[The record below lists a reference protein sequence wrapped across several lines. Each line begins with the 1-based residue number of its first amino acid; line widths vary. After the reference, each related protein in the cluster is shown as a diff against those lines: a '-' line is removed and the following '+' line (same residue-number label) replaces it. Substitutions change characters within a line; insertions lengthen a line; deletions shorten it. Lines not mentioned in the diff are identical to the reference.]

1 MTSSKICFKCKSHLP
16 LSEFY
21 KHSAMGDGHLGK
33 CKTCTKKDVAM
44 HRETHADSIREY
56 EKNRAKLPHRK
67 KLALEIGRRWR
78 QEDARRDRCHN
89 AAIRAVK
96 SGKLKR
102 LPCMICS
109 EEKTHAH
116 HEDYDKP
123 LDIMWLCVVCH
134 RKYHAA
140 RRKEFFGIVS

>member
-1 MTSSKICFKCKSHLP
+1 MTSSKTCFKCKSHLP

-21 KHSAMGDGHLGK
+21 KHSGMGDRHSGK
-33 CKTCTKKDVAM
+33 CKTCTKKDALM
-44 HRETHADSIREY
+44 HRKANIDRIREY
-56 EKNRAKLPHRK
+56 DRQRAKLPHRK
-67 KLALEIGRRWR
+67 KLTLEIGRMWR

-89 AAIRAVK
+89 AAIRAIK

-102 LPCMICS
+102 LPCMVCG

-123 LDIMWLCVVCH
+123 LDVMWLCPRCH
-134 RKYHAA
+134 SQHHAA
-140 RRKEFFGIVS
+140 RRKECVGIVD